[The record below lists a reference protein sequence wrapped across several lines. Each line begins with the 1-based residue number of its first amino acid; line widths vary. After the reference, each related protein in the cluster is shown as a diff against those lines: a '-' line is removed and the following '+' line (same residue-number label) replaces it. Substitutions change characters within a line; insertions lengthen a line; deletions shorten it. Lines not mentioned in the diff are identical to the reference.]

1 VIVYAVVE
9 EPSARVQLRSIGESS
24 VTQGGRGAVAATQG
38 ELALELDAGP
48 EYDADERA
56 RLSSRLRAELLDLDV
71 HAVHGVAGSPAPDG
85 AKAADMLTV
94 GGLVIVLGLQRHVLR
109 AVVDTVVAW
118 LARQQARSVKLTLD
132 EQSQLMA
139 RWVERHA
146 PPE

>member
-1 VIVYAVVE
+1 
-9 EPSARVQLRSIGESS
+9 
-24 VTQGGRGAVAATQG
+24 VAAMQG

-48 EYDADERA
+48 DYDADERA

-71 HAVHGVAGSPAPDG
+71 HVVQGVSGSPAPDG

-109 AVVDTVVAW
+109 AVVDTVAAW

-132 EQSQLMA
+132 GDTLEVTGLTSKEQSQLMA

-146 PPE
+146 SPE